1 MKIKLIQLIL
11 LLFVFVG
18 GANAQKTWTNGNAS
32 GNWEDD
38 DNWSPAGAPT
48 ETDAVI
54 FDGTST
60 DDCFVTSAA
69 LAATVT
75 VSSSYTGTLEIA
87 DGATLTCSGN
97 FSTAGATS
105 FTFVVNGEFY
115 TGQLTATAGIINASG
130 ADVFE
135 CDADI
140 GGTGGFNINGS
151 TFTAPSGQITVVLG
165 SGTFTSRTSG
175 TFNANGGTFRLSFRA
190 NKTFP
195 SGFTGTNA
203 FNNLRIAQ
211 SGASTRTLTL
221 GGNVEVAG
229 TLTLVSAATEALNFG
244 GNFSIDVSG
253 GLDVSNNS
261 ATGGSGTTSGTATTA
276 IRLVGNT
283 SQTITGLNSTSNGGV
298 LPNLVINQGSSG
310 SVVLT
315 DRINLGRNLTINS
328 NGTITCQSG
337 SVIGFLNS
345 AVDATIS
352 GSTTQTNI
360 DLQDLII
367 NKTGRN
373 VSLSGFTPNIRING
387 VMTIPAGTYTT
398 GSKLIFRSSS
408 ASSSG
413 QLGVVSGTLSGTATV
428 ERFIP
433 GSTGRKWRFLASSVT
448 TSNGI
453 DDNWQQQIHITGSGT
468 GGTTCP
474 TLTANS
480 NGFDATLSNSPSI
493 YTYNESTASWA
504 SISSTT
510 GDNLTRGVGYRVFV
524 RGPRTQ
530 GCSLLDGTNPTPNDV
545 TLSATGSLATGTQ
558 TINVTNGTGSGWNLL
573 GNPFQAIID
582 WDNVGRTNVSSFY
595 QTFNPIAGINGV
607 GAYGTYT
614 AGGSGTNNVTRYIS
628 PGQAFWVQA
637 TGTGSI
643 AIEEADKAV
652 TQTGAATVLFKTGGE
667 NRLSI
672 KVLDASNYSDE
683 VIVLFSSSA
692 TKCLDANLDVEKLQF
707 SSGVGNIA
715 TYNSCSGMRYSINTL
730 PTLANGVIDTISLH
744 IKLPTNTSANYRL
757 AFDGL
762 YVIDNSKDV
771 YLHDSYL
778 NTYYNIRTNST
789 YNFATI
795 ANNAATQGASRFEL
809 IIGNNLTA
817 LPVKLTNFT
826 ASRVSNQSKLSWKT
840 ASEVNS
846 EAFIIERSID
856 AERYEAIG
864 VVAAKGNSAV
874 GIDYH
879 FTDLN
884 PAFGQNNYYRLKM
897 VDRGGKS
904 VYSNIQI
911 VSFRDEIQENT
922 SLVTSVYP
930 VPANDHVLLTL
941 ASDINSELS
950 YRIYDVAGN
959 LINETNGVQVNREDQ
974 LMINLNSNMT
984 TGLYFIEVADAFGN
998 VQRVKFIKN

>member
-1 MKIKLIQLIL
+1 MKIKLLQFIL
-11 LLFVFVG
+11 LLFVLVSS
-18 GANAQKTWTNGNAS
+18 ASAQKTWTNGNAS
-32 GNWEDD
+32 GIWEDD
-38 DNWSPAGAPT
+38 DNWSPAGVPT
-48 ETDAVI
+48 ESDPVI

-60 DDCFVTSAA
+60 DDCFVTSVA

-87 DGATLTCSGN
+87 DGASLTCSGN

-105 FTFVVNGEFY
+105 FTFVINGEFY

-151 TFTAPSGQITVVLG
+151 TFTAPSGQMTVVLG
-165 SGTFTSRTSG
+165 SGTFTNRTSG
-175 TFNANGGTFRLSFRA
+175 TFSANGGTFRLSFRA
-190 NKTFP
+190 NKSFP
-195 SGFTGTNA
+195 SGFTGSNA

-221 GGNVEVAG
+221 AGNVEVAG

-244 GNFSIDVSG
+244 GNFNIDVSG

-261 ATGGSGTTSGTATTA
+261 ATGGSGTSSGTATTA

-310 SVVLT
+310 TVTLQ
-315 DRINLGRNLTINS
+315 DRVNLGRNLTINS

-398 GSKLIFRSSS
+398 GGKLIFRSSS

-413 QLGVVSGTLSGTATV
+413 QLGAVSGTLSGTATV

-433 GSTGRKWRFLASSVT
+433 GSTGRKWRFLASPVT
-448 TSNGI
+448 TTNGI

-474 TLTANS
+474 SLTANS
-480 NGFDATLSNSPSI
+480 NGFDATLSNSPSM

-504 SISSTT
+504 SVSSTT

-524 RGPRTQ
+524 RGARSQ

-573 GNPFQAIID
+573 GNPFQAIVD

-637 TGTGSI
+637 TGAGSI
-643 AIEEADKAV
+643 AVEEADKAV
-652 TQTGAATVLFKTGGE
+652 TQTGAATVLFKTGAE
-667 NRLSI
+667 NRISI
-672 KVLDASNYSDE
+672 KVLDAANYSDE
-683 VIVLFSSSA
+683 VIVLLSPSA
-692 TKCLDANLDVEKLQF
+692 TKCLDANVDVEKFQF

-715 TYNSCSGMRYSINTL
+715 TYNTCSGVRYAINTI
-730 PTLANGVIDTISLH
+730 PNFTNGSIDTISLH
-744 IKLPTNTSANYRL
+744 VKLPSNTSANYRL
-757 AFDGL
+757 TFDGL
-762 YVIDNSKDV
+762 NIIDNTKDI

-778 NTYYNIRTNST
+778 NSYHNLRSNTTYS
-789 YNFATI
+789 FSTI
-795 ANNAATQGASRFEL
+795 ANNAATQGASRFEI
-809 IIGNNLTA
+809 IIGNGLTA
-817 LPVKLTNFT
+817 LPVKLINFT
-826 ASRVSNQSKLSWKT
+826 ATRVGNQGKLNWKT
-840 ASEVNS
+840 ATEVNS

-856 AERYEAIG
+856 AEQYQEIG
-864 VVAAKGNSAV
+864 TIAAKGNSSV
-874 GIDYH
+874 HVDYA
-879 FTDLN
+879 FTDHT
-884 PAFGQNNYYRLKM
+884 PVFGQNNYYRLKM
-897 VDRGGKS
+897 VDRGGKTE
-904 VYSNIQI
+904 YSNIQI
-911 VSFRDEIQENT
+911 ISFREDIQENV

-930 VPANDHVLLTL
+930 VPASDHVLLSL
-941 ASDINSELS
+941 SSDINTLLT
-950 YRIYDVAGN
+950 YRIFDVAGN
-959 LINETNGVQVNREDQ
+959 LVNETTGVEVKFEDQ
-974 LMINLNSNMT
+974 LMINLNNDMK
-984 TGLYFIEVADAFGN
+984 TGLYFIEVSDSFGN
-998 VQRVKFIKN
+998 VQRVKFIKE